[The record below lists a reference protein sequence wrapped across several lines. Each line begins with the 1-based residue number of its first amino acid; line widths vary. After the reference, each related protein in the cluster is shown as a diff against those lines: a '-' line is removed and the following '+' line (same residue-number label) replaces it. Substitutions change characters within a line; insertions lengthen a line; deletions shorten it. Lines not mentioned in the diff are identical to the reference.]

1 MNKVLKMIKELAEE
15 IRKYPEDVEGVVD
28 MNTSE
33 IIELCKANM
42 NALSYEKEANQL
54 ITESLNKERF
64 GE

>member
-33 IIELCKANM
+33 IIELCEKNM
-42 NALSYEKEANQL
+42 NALSYEKEASHL
-54 ITESLNKERF
+54 ITEAVNKERKK
-64 GE
+64 